1 MDNLYAKLREGI
13 MLKIENMSKIYKT
26 GSVETKALNN
36 ITFSIKEGEFVAI
49 IGRSGCG
56 KSTLLNILGGMD
68 KPTKGLYLFDQTK
81 VEGLKGYSLAQFRN
95 KKVGFVFQGFYLI
108 NEMNAEENIALPLGY
123 ANVKKKER
131 KQRAM
136 ELLDAVGLKE
146 KAKHKPSQLSGG
158 EQQRVAIARAIATN
172 PKILLADEPT
182 GNLDEEN
189 SKKIMELLQNLN
201 KKGLTVIMV
210 THDMELAAKAGR
222 VIKMRDGKIEV

>member
-68 KPTKGLYLFDQTK
+68 KPTKGLYLFDETK

>member
-210 THDMELAAKAGR
+210 THDMELAAKAER